1 MSRGWEEQEDEVA
14 ALWVARH
21 LGGIIDASEFTAWL
35 NGASGRRERFDA
47 LRATCADTAVTEA
60 LENVSERT
68 RSGRTASVGA
78 LRPDRRVLIGGI
90 AAALLL
96 AVGFN
101 WPFLRNDQMSAHIY
115 ATAAGEIR
123 DVSLA
128 DGSQV
133 VMNGA
138 SRMEVRISARSRDV
152 RLLSGE
158 AFFNVTRDVE
168 RPFSVYAGEGRASVL
183 GTRFDIALDD
193 ARVELAV
200 AHGLV
205 RFQRADGKHDGELV
219 HAGYRSTLDRDGIT
233 VPSAFDA
240 KSILAWREGW
250 LEVNN
255 MPLAQLLPKIRRWS
269 DKSIILSDTTL
280 GTRRISGR
288 FPLTDTQSLL
298 ENLALLHDFRV
309 DVKESGYILSS
320 H

>member
-1 MSRGWEEQEDEVA
+1 MSRGWEEQEDEAA

-35 NGASGRRERFDA
+35 KGAPGRRERFDA
-47 LRATCADTAVTEA
+47 LRATCADTAVTQA
-60 LENVSERT
+60 LENVSERM
-68 RSGRTASVGA
+68 RPGRTASVGA
-78 LRPDRRVLIGGI
+78 LRPNRRILIGGI
-90 AAALLL
+90 VAALLL
-96 AVGFN
+96 AVGLN
-101 WPFLRNDQMSAHIY
+101 RPFLRNDQMPAQIY

-138 SRMEVRISARSRDV
+138 SRMEVRISDRTRDV

-158 AFFNVTRDVE
+158 AFFNVTRDVG

-183 GTRFDIALDD
+183 GTRFDVALDD
-193 ARVELAV
+193 ERVELAV
-200 AHGLV
+200 EHGLV
-205 RFQRADGKHDGELV
+205 RFQPADGKHDGELV
-219 HAGYRSTLDRDGIT
+219 HAGYRSTLDQNGISA
-233 VPSAFDA
+233 PSAFDA
-240 KSILAWREGW
+240 QSLLAWREGW

-269 DKSIILSDTTL
+269 DKSIILSDPTL
-280 GTRRISGR
+280 GSRRISGR
-288 FPLTDTQSLL
+288 FPLSDTQSLL
-298 ENLALLHDFRV
+298 ENLALLHNFRI
-309 DVKESGYILSS
+309 DVKENSYTLST